1 MIYLSIQEAVQ
12 EPERKNIYAGQLDES
27 FISIT
32 QHVASYLY
40 GNEARMVVKCIV
52 VQKYYGILTIY

>member
-1 MIYLSIQEAVQ
+1 MILLSIQEAVQ
-12 EPERKNIYAGQLDES
+12 EPERKNTYAGQLDES

-32 QHVASYLY
+32 QHAASYQY
-40 GNEARMVVKCIV
+40 GKEARMVVKCIA